1 MSENMISKV
10 KKLLLFKMIITKV
23 QKREDSKEK
32 YLRYGNNYILQIIEK
47 MKIVDP
53 NSKIEF

>member
-1 MSENMISKV
+1 MISKV